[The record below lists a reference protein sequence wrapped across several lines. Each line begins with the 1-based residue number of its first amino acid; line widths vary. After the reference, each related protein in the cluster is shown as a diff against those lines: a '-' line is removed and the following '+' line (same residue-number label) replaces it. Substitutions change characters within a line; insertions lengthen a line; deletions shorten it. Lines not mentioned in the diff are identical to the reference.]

1 MATYTSY
8 DPEAATNLFDELQEI
23 TVGAADEYRQAYSAL
38 RRVFMK
44 CLDQHTRF
52 AGIRFAGAF
61 AKTDYLLKEHRASRR
76 LRTIVNNARVRFR
89 KMGELEDQV
98 LAENF
103 RYDFMAVCQFVEL
116 VGRMPVPTVLEA
128 LFPRGREV
136 RRGKLTAECLRVI
149 VNRWDDT
156 FIFAEA
162 DEEGMDEVKV
172 FYGGTS
178 EDMVYKEWDWSYLR
192 SLLKENC
199 QLNLVR
205 PREKE
210 GVLYPEIII
219 FEPDYL
225 VDISAIAACFESYS
239 KSYLVHLINKI
250 TTLPPKDYFV
260 LGNLASQFLDEALS
274 LNPKEDSYNQS
285 IQRFFE
291 KNAMALLTTSLG
303 HNFHEQARLQKQNI
317 QNMIRNV
324 LPEVVRNAG
333 IQHFDA
339 SEIIVEPSFF
349 SEMLGIQGRMDF
361 LQLDQKFLIE
371 QKSGKAAFPESD
383 PPRQLEKHYVQLLL
397 YMMLLRYNY
406 RTQYEANSRNVHSM
420 LLYSKYRNGLVNLGF
435 APPLMFEAMKVRN
448 EIVAHEY
455 DYSHGGI
462 NILSKLTV
470 DDLNTEGLSGR
481 FWEQIKRPELNTIL
495 QPIHAA
501 SELELAYYLRF
512 LTFLETEHLLSK
524 VGNQTKENSGFA
536 DKWHSSLEEKLLA
549 GNIYY
554 DLELVSPSE
563 VDGGRVDEVTL
574 RFADKPDSGISN
586 FRTGDIVVLYPYV
599 EGMEPDA
606 RATMVF
612 RATIATIG
620 DEQIVLSLRSQQAN
634 ANVFWHRGVMKWA
647 VEHDFYESSFSSL
660 YGGMHAF
667 LAAPQERRD
676 LLLLQRPPQTD
687 KTVTLQGDYG
697 AFNGLSL
704 KVKQAR
710 DLFLIIGPPGTGKTS
725 YGLLNTLEEELL
737 SPQANVLLLSYTN
750 RAVDE
755 ICGKLEERGI
765 SYIRIGNN
773 ISCEPA
779 YRHALFNERAKA
791 CGSLNALKALVSRTR
806 VFVGTTT
813 TFSSNIAFFL
823 VKQFSLAIIDE
834 ASQILEPHLLGLLS
848 ATDGHGRC
856 AIRKIVLIGDHKQL
870 PAVVQQSE
878 EESRVEDKHLNAIC
892 LTDCRL
898 SLFERLLKRYR
909 GNDDVVGML
918 TKQGRMHPDIARFPN
933 YAFYGNKLQVVPLP
947 HQEVALPS
955 QGGGGNGID
964 DILATRRIAFLAI
977 PSPRH
982 SVSDKVNNNEARAI
996 AATVLRIYER
1006 EKASFSPSQ
1015 TVGVIVPYRN
1025 QIAEVRKEL
1034 EKGGVAQL
1042 RDITIDT
1049 VERYQGSQRDYIVYG
1064 FTIQQYYQLDFLTGN
1079 VFEEDGCI
1087 IDRKLNV
1094 AMTRARE
1101 HLILIGNPG
1110 LLANNFTFYKL
1121 MEYVRSRHGFFD
1133 VPLDDYVSGSFTVP
1147 ELEEKVMDLSQA
1159 TFLLNEPFRMA
1170 FQQLVDNPIQEDSR
1184 THGPDIILGRDMSA
1198 NMEAIGYGRIDFR
1211 APHPAYGAVMTPE
1224 EQVLVYCHYYMRTH
1238 YVSAKNLF
1246 VGFNDWMQSF
1256 IRAFSGRVQFFDFGC
1271 GPATS
1276 GLAFAEQFL
1285 AEAPNMLYTGI
1296 DISADMR
1303 TMAEK
1308 FLHAVFVDHLRY
1320 RLLSSMNEVTDDY
1333 WQTVSEIPT
1342 LVVFNFAHVFSN
1354 ISAHQAEQLALTI
1367 LDVMKRHPL
1376 NKYLFFVQHS
1386 QIDSQV
1392 NAYKVFKTIL
1402 APAVDVIKTEQTP
1415 KTSEIVRFSAF
1426 SSK

>member
-8 DPEAATNLFDELQEI
+8 DPEAATNLFDELQTI
-23 TVGAADEYRQAYSAL
+23 APNTVADCRVAYSAL
-38 RRVFMK
+38 RRVFVK

-52 AGIRFAGAF
+52 VGIRFAGTF

-76 LRTIVNNARVRFR
+76 LRAIVNDARVRFR
-89 KMGELEDQV
+89 KIGNLPDQA
-98 LAENF
+98 LADNY
-103 RYDFMAVCQFVEL
+103 RYDFMAVCQFVSF
-116 VGRMPVPTVLEA
+116 VGGMPVPSILEA
-128 LFPRGREV
+128 LFPGGRKIQ
-136 RRGKLTAECLRVI
+136 RGKVTTECLRVI
-149 VNRWDDT
+149 VNHWDGT
-156 FIFAEA
+156 FFYAEA

-178 EDMVYKEWDWSYLR
+178 ENMVYKEWDWNYLR

-205 PREKE
+205 PREKD
-210 GVLYPEIII
+210 GVLYPEMIIY
-219 FEPDYL
+219 EPDYL
-225 VDISAIAACFESYS
+225 VDISAIAACFEKYS
-239 KSYLVHLINKI
+239 RSYLVHLINKI
-250 TTLPPKDYFV
+250 TTVPPKDYLV

-274 LNPKEDSYNQS
+274 LPPEEDSYNQS
-285 IQRFFE
+285 IQHFFE

-303 HNFHEQARLQKQNI
+303 GDFHEQARLQKLNI
-317 QNMIRNV
+317 QNIIRNV
-324 LPEVVRNAG
+324 LPEVARNIG
-333 IQHFDA
+333 IQHYDA

-371 QKSGKAAFPESD
+371 QKSGKAAFPETD
-383 PPRQLEKHYVQLLL
+383 PPRQQEKHYVQLLL

-435 APPLMFEAMKVRN
+435 APPLMFEAMKIRN

-462 NILSKLTV
+462 SVLSQLTA
-470 DDLNTEGLSGR
+470 DSLNTEKLSGK
-481 FWEQIKRPELNTIL
+481 FWEQIKRPELSAL
-495 QPIHAA
+495 LKPIHDSSA
-501 SELELAYYLRF
+501 LERAYYLRF
-512 LTFLETEHLLSK
+512 LTFLATEHLMSK

-563 VDGGRVDEVTL
+563 VDSGRVDEVTL
-574 RFADKPDSGISN
+574 RFSDKPDNGISN
-586 FRTGDIVVLYPYV
+586 FRINDIVVLYPYV
-599 EGMEPDA
+599 EGTEPDA

-612 RATIATIG
+612 RANIASIG
-620 DEQIVLSLRSQQAN
+620 DDRIVLRLRSQQAN

-647 VEHDFYESSFSSL
+647 VEHDFFESSFASL
-660 YGGMHAF
+660 YRGMHAF
-667 LAAPQERRD
+667 LSAPQERRD
-676 LLLLQRPPQTD
+676 LFLLQRSPRCD
-687 KTVTLQGDYG
+687 KEITLQGDYG

-704 KVKQAR
+704 KVKQAC

-725 YGLLNTLEEELL
+725 YGLMNTLEEELL
-737 SPQANVLLLSYTN
+737 TPQSNVLLLSYTN

-765 SYIRIGNN
+765 DYVRVGGHL
-773 ISCEPA
+773 SCEPA
-779 YRHALFNERAKA
+779 YRHALFDEKAKT
-791 CGSLNALKALVSRTR
+791 CGNLGALKTLVNNTR

-813 TFSSNIAFFL
+813 AFCTNIALFQ

-848 ATDGHGRC
+848 ATADDGQC
-856 AIRKIVLIGDHKQL
+856 AIQKMVLIGDHKQL

-878 EESRVEDKHLNAIC
+878 EESRVEDRHLNAIC
-892 LTDCRL
+892 LTNCRL

-947 HQEVALPS
+947 HQEMALPS
-955 QGGGGNGID
+955 QGGGGHGID
-964 DILATRRIAFLAI
+964 DILATRRIAFIAV

-982 SVSDKVNNNEARAI
+982 SMSDKVNKNEARVI

-1006 EKASFSPSQ
+1006 EKASFLPTQ

-1025 QIAEVRKEL
+1025 QIAEVRKSL
-1034 EKGGVAQL
+1034 EQSGITPL

-1064 FTIQQYYQLDFLTGN
+1064 FTVQQYYQLDFLAGN
-1079 VFEEDGCI
+1079 VFEEDGCV

-1101 HLILIGNPG
+1101 HLILVGNPE
-1110 LLANNFTFYKL
+1110 LLANNYTFYKL

-1133 VPLDDYVSGSFTVP
+1133 VELDDFVSGRFAVP
-1147 ELEEKVMDLSQA
+1147 ELGDKAMDMSLPAYQLS
-1159 TFLLNEPFRMA
+1159 EPFRMA
-1170 FQQLVDNPIQEDSR
+1170 FQQLVVTPIQNDVR
-1184 THGPDIILGRDMSA
+1184 TNWPDIILGRDMSA
-1198 NMEAIGYGRIDFR
+1198 NMEAIGYGRIDFSDPR
-1211 APHPAYGAVMTPE
+1211 SAYGAVMIPE
-1224 EQVLVYCHYYMRTH
+1224 EQVLVYCHYFMRTH
-1238 YVSAKNLF
+1238 YVSARNLF
-1246 VGFNDWMQSF
+1246 ACFSDWVMSF
-1256 IRAFSGRVQFFDFGC
+1256 IRAFSRRVQLIDFGC

-1285 AEAPNMLYTGI
+1285 AETPDMLYTGI
-1296 DISADMR
+1296 DISAGMR

-1308 FLHAVFVDHLRY
+1308 FLHAVFADHLRY
-1320 RLLSSMNEVTDDY
+1320 RLLSSMDEVTKDN
-1333 WQTVSEIPT
+1333 WKTISEIPT
-1342 LVVFNFAHVFSN
+1342 LVVFNFAHVFSS
-1354 ISAHQAEQLALTI
+1354 IPSRHAEQLALTI
-1367 LDVMKRHPL
+1367 LDIMKRHPL
-1376 NKYLFFVQHS
+1376 NKFLFFIQYS

-1392 NAYKVFKTIL
+1392 NAYKVFKKIL
-1402 APAVDVIKTEQTP
+1402 APAVD
-1415 KTSEIVRFSAF
+1415 IVKAERNAEACYEVWGSLG
-1426 SSK
+1426 